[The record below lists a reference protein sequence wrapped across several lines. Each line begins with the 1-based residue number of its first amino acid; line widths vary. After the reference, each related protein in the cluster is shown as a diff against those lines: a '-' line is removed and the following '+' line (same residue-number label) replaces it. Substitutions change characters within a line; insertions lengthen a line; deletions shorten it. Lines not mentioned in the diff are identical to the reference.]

1 MRPYDLTLPAEEDLI
16 DIWSYT
22 DEKWS
27 TEQAD
32 SYIRQLHAC
41 FDKIAHGQAAMRSLP
56 DLHAELET
64 SLCQQHRVFYL
75 RRDKPIIIAV
85 FHQRMDLF
93 SRLTDRLAGDA

>member
-27 TEQAD
+27 TKQAD
-32 SYIRQLHAC
+32 SYIHQLHAC
-41 FDKIAHGQAAMRSLP
+41 FDKIAHGQAAARLLP
-56 DLHAELET
+56 EIHVELGA

-75 RRDKPIIIAV
+75 RREKLIIIAV
-85 FHQRMDLF
+85 FHQRMDLL
-93 SRLTDRLAGDA
+93 SRLADRLAGDA